1 MLATR
6 ELADMLKSVYLHTGN
21 LQIVFLIAEK
31 RYFINSIQY
40 FIKTKEHCLF
50 ASITARVS

>member
-40 FIKTKEHCLF
+40 FIKTKEHCLV